1 MFKLTNLMENVSKGV
16 ALTLDNGY
24 TVSIQWGPSNYC
36 DNYGLNDRDS
46 LYKTAPPSATAE
58 TAVIA
63 PNGKFVKYKGDDVQ
77 PYQTVADVIETL
89 ATVAYWEV
97 PDEIA

>member
-24 TVSIQWGPSNYC
+24 TVSIQWGPRNYC
-36 DNYGLNDRDS
+36 DNHDLFDTES
-46 LYKTAPPSATAE
+46 LYKTAPNSTTAE

-63 PNGKFVKYKGDDVQ
+63 PNGEFVIYKGGDVQ
-77 PYQTVADVIETL
+77 GYQTVADVIETL

-97 PDEIA
+97 PDETA